1 MKQQPRSAPPEI
13 TAAARRRRLRLVHVA
28 LVLIGCVI
36 FIDALVGDQGVLAT
50 MQARRDYEQLAGR
63 LHEARLENARLR
75 ELSERLRD
83 DPATIEELARRELG
97 LVFPGE
103 KLFIVRNVRPAGE
116 PAR

>member
-1 MKQQPRSAPPEI
+1 VKQLFRPAPSEI
-13 TAAARRRRLRLVHVA
+13 AAANRQRRRRLVHVA
-28 LVLIGCVI
+28 VVLIGCVI

-50 MQARRDYEQLAGR
+50 MQARREYEQVEQR
-63 LHEARLENARLR
+63 LREARLENARLR
-75 ELSERLRD
+75 ALSERLRN

-103 KLFIVRNVRPAGE
+103 KLFIVRNVRPADD